1 MPLLGLLLGVGER
14 VEHRVGVRVFSLS
27 SNSSSRSSSN
37 SSTSST
43 SSSRRPRS
51 NSNSTDRVTFGPF
64 LVPWGTYENQAE
76 SNEITLFSGFWTT
89 WCTPRN

>member
-14 VEHRVGVRVFSLS
+14 VEHRVGVRVFSLN

-43 SSSRRPRS
+43 SSSRRSRS
-51 NSNSTDRVTFGPF
+51 NSTSTDRATLGKR
-64 LVPWGTYENQAE
+64 WGHLRTYENRAE
-76 SNEITLFSGFWTT
+76 SNEIIQFSIVSTTL
-89 WCTPRN
+89 CAACN